1 MGPVNKTCITRLILL
16 IVFFALGRTDGHA
29 QERAIDHAPIG
40 VMGDHY
46 HGKGE
51 WMVSARYMRMLMSGN
66 RIGTTDLTDQNILAL
81 ANPYQMGNMSTKL
94 SVVPQDMTMDMT
106 MLGVMYAPSDV
117 VTLMGMGMFTQKS
130 MNLNT
135 YQGAMPMSGMSGMTG
150 MTGMA
155 RTQLGSF
162 TTSTSDLS
170 DVSLSGLIRLYEGDV
185 SRVHAQLGLQQSIGA
200 NDSTGS
206 VLTPMN
212 SRTMMILPYGMQI
225 GDGATSVLSGI
236 TYVAELGRR
245 VYGTQVRARNAFA
258 TDDWN
263 FGDNLS
269 LTGWVQQELNDTTSV
284 SFRATRYKQDAI
296 SGRNTAIVAPVQ
308 TANPANYG
316 GTMTEVSVGLN
327 RLVYLFPGE
336 HSDRIGIEVSY
347 PVSQN
352 LNGPQMKSG
361 ATIQIG
367 YQKSLN

>member
-1 MGPVNKTCITRLILL
+1 MNKTCITRLILL

-135 YQGAMPMSGMSGMTG
+135 YQGAMPMSGMSGMSG
-150 MTGMA
+150 MQ
-155 RTQLGSF
+155 RNQLGSF
-162 TTSTSDLS
+162 STATGDLS
-170 DVSLSGLIRLYEGDV
+170 DISVSGLIRVYEGDV
-185 SRVHAQLGLQQSIGA
+185 NRVHAQVGIAQSVGASDSIGE
-200 NDSTGS
+200 

-212 SRTMMILPYGMQI
+212 MRMKMTLPYGMQI
-225 GDGATSVLSGI
+225 GDGATSTISAL
-236 TYVAELGRR
+236 THVAAL
-245 VYGTQVRARNAFA
+245 
-258 TDDWN
+258 D
-263 FGDNLS
+263 LS
-269 LTGWVQQELNDTTSV
+269 L
-284 SFRATRYKQDAI
+284 I
-296 SGRNTAIVAPVQ
+296 HI
-308 TANPANYG
+308 
-316 GTMTEVSVGLN
+316 
-327 RLVYLFPGE
+327 
-336 HSDRIGIEVSY
+336 
-347 PVSQN
+347 
-352 LNGPQMKSG
+352 
-361 ATIQIG
+361 
-367 YQKSLN
+367 

>member
-1 MGPVNKTCITRLILL
+1 MGFVKRTVVVVLMLL
-16 IVFFALGRTDGHA
+16 FVVQGLAG
-29 QERAIDHAPIG
+29 QERAIAHAPIG

-51 WMVSARYMRMLMSGN
+51 WMVSLRHMRMSMAGN
-66 RIGTTDLTDQNILAL
+66 RDGTSDLTDGAIINLT
-81 ANPYQMGNMSTKL
+81 NPYQMGTMSTKL
-94 SVVPQDMTMDMT
+94 SVVPQQMTMGMT
-106 MLGVMYAPSDV
+106 MAGAMYAPSDAL
-117 VTLMGMGMFTQKS
+117 TLMAMGMFTSKI
-130 MNLNT
+130 MDLNT
-135 YQGAMPMSGMSGMTG
+135 YRGAMPMGGMGG

-162 TTSTSDLS
+162 TSSTSDLS
-170 DVSLSGLIRLYEGDV
+170 DMSLSGLIRLYEGDV
-185 SRVHAQLGLQQSIGA
+185 SRVHAQLGLQQSMGA

-263 FGDNLS
+263 FGDNRS
-269 LTGWVQQELNDTTSV
+269 LTGWVQQELNDATSV
-284 SFRATRYKQDAI
+284 SFRTTYYKQDAI
-296 SGRNTAIVAPVQ
+296 SGQNTAIVAPVQ

-336 HSDRIGIEVSY
+336 HSDRIGIELSY
-347 PVSQN
+347 PVSQD

-361 ATIQIG
+361 VTLQIG

>member
-1 MGPVNKTCITRLILL
+1 MDFAKRTVVMLMML
-16 IVFFALGRTDGHA
+16 FFVVQGLSG

-51 WMVSARYMRMLMSGN
+51 WMVSLRHMRMSMAGN
-66 RIGTTDLTDQNILAL
+66 RDGTSDLTDGAIIKLE
-81 ANPYQMGNMSTKL
+81 NPYQMGTMSTKL
-94 SVVPQDMTMDMT
+94 SVVPQQMTMGMT
-106 MLGVMYAPSDV
+106 MAGAMYAPSDTL
-117 VTLMGMGMFTQKS
+117 TLMAMGMFTSKV
-130 MNLNT
+130 MDLNT
-135 YQGAMPMSGMSGMTG
+135 YQGAMPMSGMTGMTG

-296 SGRNTAIVAPVQ
+296 SGRNAVIVAPVQ